1 MVNKQISKAQRLF
14 PKLQYPTHRA
24 YIDLF
29 VSMLNQDEIG
39 VLERDIEILSI
50 GLGYTT
56 HKLFQSVI
64 EKETLSDRTHAL
76 LFCALKL
83 KIDVKKRL
91 AEFGSELL
99 SDSNQPVVDLVFA
112 QYNVKPEPIQPP
124 KHKTIFNTKFKTIEE
139 SKFIVEAIEK
149 RLSDKRL
156 QSSKQDSDMNS
167 AGILKAKTIQARALF
182 PEDIYP
188 NYRTFTDF
196 LLQQVTSDPLR
207 ISGADME
214 KLSSAFGS
222 EELALFA
229 NLNNH
234 KTIEEKLK
242 HITFNGL
249 QLKIS
254 VKKRFKDTGSELSTN
269 SNLLVI
275 KKIKAQYQSKLDDI
289 EAQKQHELAEQ
300 RKIINVERQ
309 AKAAE
314 RLRVMQEAEAERIKH
329 FSDFPKLGINNI
341 PKHSR
346 TEELLQKLMARPIS
360 TDEKKWL
367 DSEGI
372 VSDLIDKKYH
382 LHLAH
387 QHFQNWKQKSRPW
400 ELVNASAAYRKAEEL
415 TKIKKALDE
424 SYPFNIPKN
433 EKKLK
438 SALLTTY
445 GGVCRDL
452 KDYVNSIKLGLEAH
466 KVTPLN
472 FRPCT
477 LLGAVYFSTGE
488 FDLGHEWYDKAKE
501 RGFSQDAYDNDIKS
515 VYFRAS
521 DEMKNRLKQNLIATG
536 HSYKWLSESK

>member
-1 MVNKQISKAQRLF
+1 
-14 PKLQYPTHRA
+14 
-24 YIDLF
+24 
-29 VSMLNQDEIG
+29 MLNQDEIG

-50 GLGYTT
+50 ALGKVA
-56 HKLFQSVI
+56 HKLFQSVAG
-64 EKETLSDRTHAL
+64 KENSLNQADSL
-76 LFCALKL
+76 LFGALTL
-83 KIDVKKRL
+83 KIEVKKRL
-91 AEFGSELL
+91 AEFDVEL
-99 SDSNQPVVDLVFA
+99 SNDSNHAVVDLILT
-112 QYNVKPEPIQPP
+112 QYNVKPN
-124 KHKTIFNTKFKTIEE
+124 KARATKNKTNFKIEIEKINKSKATTEILNKPRLVQSVQNTKQQTDTHSTDTF
-139 SKFIVEAIEK
+139 
-149 RLSDKRL
+149 
-156 QSSKQDSDMNS
+156 
-167 AGILKAKTIQARALF
+167 KAKIIQTRALF

-188 NYRTFTDF
+188 NYRTLIDF
-196 LLQQVTSDPLR
+196 ILQQATSDPLR
-207 ISGADME
+207 ISSADME
-214 KLSSAFGS
+214 NLSSAFGS
-222 EELALFA
+222 EEFALFA
-229 NLNNH
+229 NLKNY

-242 HITFNGL
+242 HIAFGGL

-254 VKKRFKDTGSELSTN
+254 AKKRLKDTGCELSTN

-289 EAQKQHELAEQ
+289 EAQRQHELEEQ
-300 RKIINVERQ
+300 RKAIEVAIQ
-309 AKAAE
+309 AKSAE

-360 TDEKKWL
+360 IDDKKWL

-387 QHFQNWKQKSRPW
+387 QHFQNWKQKSLPW
-400 ELVNASAAYRKAEEL
+400 ELVNASAAYRKAEVL

-477 LLGAVYFSTGE
+477 LLGAVYLSTGE

>member
-1 MVNKQISKAQRLF
+1 MINKQISKAQLLF

-29 VSMLNQDEIG
+29 ISMLNKDHIG

-50 GLGYTT
+50 ALGKVT
-56 HKLFQSVI
+56 HKLFQSVV
-64 EKETLSDRTHAL
+64 EKETLSDRTDAL
-76 LFCALKL
+76 LFGALKV
-83 KIDVKKRL
+83 KVEVKKRL
-91 AEFGSELL
+91 VEFDVELL
-99 SDSNQPVVDLVFA
+99 NDSNHEVVDLIFA
-112 QYNVKPEPIQPP
+112 QYNVNPELIQPP
-124 KHKTIFNTKFKTIEE
+124 KHQTNFEPKL
-139 SKFIVEAIEK
+139 EAIENPIVIAENIKK
-149 RLSDKRL
+149 RSLVKNVKSL
-156 QSSKQDSDMNS
+156 KQQYDMYLPD
-167 AGILKAKTIQARALF
+167 ALKAKRIQARALF

-207 ISGADME
+207 ISVADME
-214 KLSSAFGS
+214 KLSSAFGP

-229 NLNNH
+229 NFNNH

-242 HITFNGL
+242 HIVFGLL

-254 VKKRFKDTGSELSTN
+254 VKKRLKETCNELTTN
-269 SNLLVI
+269 SNLFVI
-275 KKIKAQYQSKLDDI
+275 KDIEAQYQSKLEAI
-289 EAQKQHELAEQ
+289 EAQKQHELEEQ
-300 RKIINVERQ
+300 RKAIEVEIQ
-309 AKAAE
+309 TKAAE
-314 RLRVMQEAEAERIKH
+314 KLRVEKEAEVERKKH

-346 TEELLQKLMARPIS
+346 AEELLQKLMARPIS
-360 TDEKKWL
+360 IDEKKWL
-367 DSEGI
+367 VSQGI

-387 QHFQNWKQKSRPW
+387 QHFQNWKQKSLPW
-400 ELVNASAAYRKAEEL
+400 ELVNASAAYRKAEVL

-477 LLGAVYFSTGE
+477 LLGAVYLSTGE
-488 FDLGHEWYDKAKE
+488 FDLGHEWYGKAKE

-536 HSYKWLSESK
+536 HKYKWL

>member
-1 MVNKQISKAQRLF
+1 MVNKQIAQAQLLF
-14 PKLQYPTHRA
+14 PKLQYPIHRA

-29 VSMLNQDEIG
+29 ISMLNKDDIC
-39 VLERDIEILSI
+39 VLERDMEILSVA
-50 GLGYTT
+50 LGKVA
-56 HKLFQSVI
+56 HKLFQSVA
-64 EKETLSDRTHAL
+64 ENENSLNQADSL
-76 LFCALKL
+76 LFGALTL
-83 KIDVKKRL
+83 KIEVKKRL
-91 AEFGSELL
+91 AEFDVEL
-99 SDSNQPVVDLVFA
+99 SNDSNHAVVDLILT
-112 QYNVKPEPIQPP
+112 QYNVKPN
-124 KHKTIFNTKFKTIEE
+124 KARATKNKTNFKIEIENINKSKATTEILNKPRLVQNTKQQ
-139 SKFIVEAIEK
+139 V
-149 RLSDKRL
+149 DKH
-156 QSSKQDSDMNS
+156 STDMF
-167 AGILKAKTIQARALF
+167 KAKIIQARALF

-242 HITFNGL
+242 HIVFGLL

-254 VKKRFKDTGSELSTN
+254 VKKRLKDNDCELSVTAN
-269 SNLLVI
+269 VTVI
-275 KKIKAQYQSKLDDI
+275 KNIKAQYQSKLEAI
-289 EAQKQHELAEQ
+289 EARKQHELEEK
-300 RKIINVERQ
+300 RKALEVEMQ

-346 TEELLQKLMARPIS
+346 TEALLQKLMARPIS
-360 TDEKKWL
+360 IDEKKWL

-372 VSDLIDKKYH
+372 VSDLIDKKFH
-382 LHLAH
+382 LHFAH
-387 QHFQNWKQKSRPW
+387 QHFQNWKQKSLPW

-466 KVTPLN
+466 EVTPLN

-477 LLGAVYFSTGE
+477 LLGAVYLSTGE
-488 FDLGHEWYDKAKE
+488 FDLGHKWYGKAKE

-536 HSYKWLSESK
+536 HKYKWL

>member
-1 MVNKQISKAQRLF
+1 MINKQISQAQQLF

-29 VSMLNQDEIG
+29 VSMLNQDEMG

-56 HKLFQSVI
+56 HKLFQSVA
-64 EKETLSDRTHAL
+64 EKGILSERTDAL
-76 LFCALKL
+76 LFGALKL
-83 KIDVKKRL
+83 KIEVKKRV
-91 AEFGSELL
+91 AEFGVELL
-99 SDSNQPVVDLVFA
+99 NDSNHAVVDLVFT
-112 QYNVKPEPIQPP
+112 QYNVKPEPIKAP
-124 KHKTIFNTKFKTIEE
+124 KHKTIINTKLETVEKTKVIAEE
-139 SKFIVEAIEK
+139 IKK
-149 RLSDKRL
+149 RLLDKAL
-156 QSSKQDSDMNS
+156 QSSKQQSEINLTD
-167 AGILKAKTIQARALF
+167 IVKAKTIQARALF

-188 NYRTFTDF
+188 NYRKFIDF

-207 ISGADME
+207 ISFVDME
-214 KLSSAFGS
+214 KLSSALGS

-242 HITFNGL
+242 HIVFGGL

-254 VKKRFKDTGSELSTN
+254 VKKRLKDTGNELTTN
-269 SNLLVI
+269 SDLFVI
-275 KKIKAQYQSKLDDI
+275 KEIEAQYQSKLEAI
-289 EAQKQHELAEQ
+289 EAQKQRELEIKRQAIE
-300 RKIINVERQ
+300 VERRAVAA
-309 AKAAE
+309 AKLKAE
-314 RLRVMQEAEAERIKH
+314 QEAEVERKKH
-329 FSDFPKLGINNI
+329 FSDFPKLGLKNI

-346 TEELLQKLMARPIS
+346 TEELLQKLMARPIRI
-360 TDEKKWL
+360 DEKKWL
-367 DSEGI
+367 DCEGI

-382 LHLAH
+382 LQLAH
-387 QHFQNWKQKSRPW
+387 QHFQNWKQKSLPW

-415 TKIKKALDE
+415 AKIKKALDD

-452 KDYVNSIKLGLEAH
+452 KDYMNSIKLGLEAH
-466 KVTPLN
+466 KVTPLS

-477 LLGAVYFSTGE
+477 LLGAVYLSTGE

-536 HSYKWLSESK
+536 HKYKWL

>member
-1 MVNKQISKAQRLF
+1 MVNKQNSQAQLLF

-29 VSMLNQDEIG
+29 VSMLNQDEMG

-56 HKLFQSVI
+56 HKLFQSVA
-64 EKETLSDRTHAL
+64 EKGILSERTDAL
-76 LFCALKL
+76 LFGALKL
-83 KIDVKKRL
+83 KIEVKKRV
-91 AEFGSELL
+91 AEFGVELL
-99 SDSNQPVVDLVFA
+99 NDSNHAVVDLVFT
-112 QYNVKPEPIQPP
+112 QYNVKPEPIKAP
-124 KHKTIFNTKFKTIEE
+124 KHKTIINTKLETVEKTKVIAKEI
-139 SKFIVEAIEK
+139 KK
-149 RLSDKRL
+149 RLLDKAL
-156 QSSKQDSDMNS
+156 QSSKQQSEMNL
-167 AGILKAKTIQARALF
+167 ADIVKAKTIQARALF

-188 NYRTFTDF
+188 NYRKFIDF

-207 ISGADME
+207 ISFVDME
-214 KLSSAFGS
+214 KLSSALGS

-242 HITFNGL
+242 HIVFGGL

-254 VKKRFKDTGSELSTN
+254 VKKRLKDTGNELTTN
-269 SNLLVI
+269 SDLFVI
-275 KKIKAQYQSKLDDI
+275 KEIEAQYQSKLEAI
-289 EAQKQHELAEQ
+289 EAQKQRELEIKRQAIE
-300 RKIINVERQ
+300 VERRAVAA
-309 AKAAE
+309 AKLKAE
-314 RLRVMQEAEAERIKH
+314 QEAEVERKKH
-329 FSDFPKLGINNI
+329 FSDFPKLGLNNI
-341 PKHSR
+341 PKQSR

-360 TDEKKWL
+360 IDEKKWL

-387 QHFQNWKQKSRPW
+387 QHFQNWKQKSLPW
-400 ELVNASAAYRKAEEL
+400 ELVNASAAYRKAEVL

-424 SYPFNIPKN
+424 SYPFNLPKN

-452 KDYVNSIKLGLEAH
+452 KDYVNSIKFGLEAH

-477 LLGAVYFSTGE
+477 LLGAVYLSTGE

-501 RGFSQDAYDNDIKS
+501 RGFSQNAYDNDIKS

-536 HSYKWLSESK
+536 HNYKWLTD

>member
-1 MVNKQISKAQRLF
+1 MAKNISQAKLLF
-14 PKLQYPTHRA
+14 PKPQYPTHRA

-29 VSMLNQDEIG
+29 IRMLNKDKIC
-39 VLERDIEILSI
+39 VLERDLEILSI
-50 GLGYTT
+50 GLGKTA
-56 HKLFQSVI
+56 HKLFQSVV
-64 EKETLSDRTHAL
+64 EKETLFEQVDAL
-76 LFCALKL
+76 LLGSLKL
-83 KIDVKKRL
+83 KVEVKKRL
-91 AEFGSELL
+91 AEFGVELL
-99 SDSNQPVVDLVFA
+99 DDSNHAVIDLIFA
-112 QYNVKPEPIQPP
+112 QYNVKLDKVQVT
-124 KHKTIFNTKFKTIEE
+124 KNKTNFKIEIEKIKKSKATTEILNKPRLVQSVQNTKQQ
-139 SKFIVEAIEK
+139 V
-149 RLSDKRL
+149 DKH
-156 QSSKQDSDMNS
+156 STDMF
-167 AGILKAKTIQARALF
+167 KAKIIQARALF

-242 HITFNGL
+242 HIVFGLL

-254 VKKRFKDTGSELSTN
+254 VKKRLKDNGCELSVTAN
-269 SNLLVI
+269 VTVI
-275 KKIKAQYQSKLDDI
+275 KNIKAQYQSKLEII
-289 EAQKQHELAEQ
+289 EARKQHELEGK
-300 RKIINVERQ
+300 RKAIEVEIQ

-346 TEELLQKLMARPIS
+346 TEELLQKLMVRPIS

-387 QHFQNWKQKSRPW
+387 QHFQNWKQKSLPW
-400 ELVNASAAYRKAEEL
+400 ELVNASAAYRKAEVL

-424 SYPFNIPKN
+424 SYPFNLPKN

-452 KDYVNSIKLGLEAH
+452 KDYVNSIKFGLEAH

-477 LLGAVYFSTGE
+477 LLGAVYLSTGE

-521 DEMKNRLKQNLIATG
+521 DEMKNRLKQNLVATG
-536 HSYKWLSESK
+536 HKYKWL